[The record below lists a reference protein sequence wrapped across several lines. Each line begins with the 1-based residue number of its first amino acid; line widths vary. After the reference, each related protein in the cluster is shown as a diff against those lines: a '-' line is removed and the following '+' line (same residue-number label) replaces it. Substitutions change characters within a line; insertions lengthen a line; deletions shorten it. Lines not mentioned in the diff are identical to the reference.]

1 MSKAL
6 YVDPAE
12 ALSSGRI
19 SFEDIPVCT
28 YKRSIEEERTVFSD
42 DDLVRIWHDMAVI
55 REFESMLQS
64 IKTLGGYNG
73 NDVFLFSR

>member
-12 ALSSGRI
+12 ALRSGRI

-42 DDLVRIWHDMAVI
+42 DDLVRI
-55 REFESMLQS
+55 
-64 IKTLGGYNG
+64 
-73 NDVFLFSR
+73 